1 MNSEG
6 TSKKARVISFLPNGA
21 YYFEKGMT
29 AYQRGDLQRA
39 KKFVERAMVFN
50 PNEPD
55 YICQLAAIL
64 AELEQFDQSN
74 RLLKKVVF
82 ELDPSVVECFFFMA
96 NNYAYLGR
104 YEEAFREVKRYM
116 SLEPNGPF
124 AEEAQELHRL
134 LVFETGT
141 ELIEEEAYLSDH
153 EKGRQ
158 ALEQGEY
165 KKAIYYFQ
173 KVIKEKPTFWAAQ
186 NNLAIAYYSSGKHE
200 EGLKQ
205 LERILEKDP
214 GNIHALCNMATFYF
228 QIGDEE
234 GLNGLVP
241 ILNSLY
247 PLYPETR
254 SKLGATYFFLGMY
267 EKAYHW
273 LESAERTG
281 IFEDQSFYYWLA
293 VTCYKLGLND
303 RALKAWEKVG
313 FFSETPFQPLEYGKI
328 RELVEAED
336 APRNPLVRSLLAH
349 ELKEG
354 DQGAQLLSL
363 FLYYSYEEANFLK
376 KIAGDHD
383 YSRGIKELA
392 KALYKH
398 QTREHLDPRI
408 DVILSLQKSMGE
420 SKPLIDKRELYLWW
434 SAFFAKVDENNV
446 DVPCWAAAFEY
457 RWVQK
462 AKTIKVT
469 QSEVCQKYGI
479 STYKLRRHL
488 ALFDEIQDLETER

>member
-1 MNSEG
+1 MNSER

-21 YYFEKGMT
+21 YYFEKGIA

-50 PNEPD
+50 PNDPD
-55 YICQLAAIL
+55 YLCQLAAIL

-74 RLLKKVVF
+74 RLLKKVAF
-82 ELDPSVVECFFFMA
+82 ELDPSVIECFFFMA
-96 NNYAYLGR
+96 NNYAYLGQ
-104 YEEAFREVKRYM
+104 YEEAFREVKRYL

-124 AEEAQELHRL
+124 ADEARELHRL

-158 ALEQGEY
+158 ALEEGEY

-173 KVIKEKPTFWAAQ
+173 KVIKERPTFWAAQ
-186 NNLAIAYYSSGKHE
+186 NNLAIAYFSSGREE

-205 LERILEKDP
+205 LEKILEEDP
-214 GNIHALCNMATFYF
+214 GNIHALCNKATFYF
-228 QIGDEE
+228 QIGDQM
-234 GLNGLVP
+234 GLNELVP

-247 PLYPETR
+247 PLYPESR

-293 VTCYKLGLND
+293 VTCYKLGRND

-313 FFSETPFQPLEYGKI
+313 FFSDTPFQPFEYGKMK
-328 RELVEAED
+328 ELIEAED
-336 APRNPLVRSLLAH
+336 ASQNPLVRSLLTH

-354 DQGAQLLSL
+354 DQEARVLSL
-363 FLYYSYEEANFLK
+363 FLYYSYDEDDLLK
-376 KIAGDHD
+376 KIAGGSD
-383 YSRGIKELA
+383 YSRTIRELA
-392 KALYKH
+392 GSLY
-398 QTREHLDPRI
+398 RHLTGERVDSRI
-408 DVILSLQKSMGE
+408 DVMLTLQDTLGA
-420 SKPLIDKRELYLWW
+420 SKPMIDQRELYLWW
-434 SAFFAKVDENNV
+434 LAFFNQADEKNINV
-446 DVPCWAAAFEY
+446 PSWAAAFEY
-457 RWVQK
+457 RWVQTV
-462 AKTIKVT
+462 KTMKVT
-469 QSEVCQKYGI
+469 QSEICQKYAI
-479 STYKLRRHL
+479 SAYKLRQHL
-488 ALFDEIQDLETER
+488 ALFDEIQVLETER